1 MYLLDPFIREIK
13 KKIEPIQSYEGVP
26 FTCPKW
32 PICPEQNFFLVKT
45 INITFI
51 YLLVLFIVQ
60 NF

>member
-32 PICPEQNFFLVKT
+32 PICPEQNFFFSK
-45 INITFI
+45 NH
-51 YLLVLFIVQ
+51 
-60 NF
+60 